1 MSTPSPPAEGN
12 PRLLDPSE
20 LGTKDYWNKAYTREL
35 SNHATAP
42 DDEGTIWFDESNAED
57 AVCRLLDRLEEEGHF
72 ERATARVLDLGTGNG
87 HMLFTLR
94 EEEWEGELVGVD
106 YSATSVE
113 LARRIEEARQLD
125 DGMGVRFEEW
135 DMLVQPPGDWCGR
148 GGFDVVLDKGTF
160 DAISLMP
167 READEVA
174 VSDVYRRT
182 AEGLVKTDGLLV
194 VTSCN
199 WTKVE
204 LCGWLAPEE
213 GNLEFL
219 QEAKYPSFK
228 FGGRTGQSVVTIAFR
243 KKSATL
249 EDHELI

>member
-1 MSTPSPPAEGN
+1 MSTPSPPAGAG

-20 LGTKDYWNKAYTREL
+20 LGTKDYWDKAYTREL

-57 AVCRLLDRLEEEGHF
+57 AVCQLLDRLEEEGHF
-72 ERATARVLDLGTGNG
+72 DRTTARVLDLGTGNG

-113 LARRIEEARQLD
+113 LARRIGEARELEEGQE
-125 DGMGVRFEEW
+125 VTFEEW
-135 DMLVQPPGDWCGR
+135 DMLNQPPGDWFGE
-148 GGFDVVLDKGTF
+148 GFEVVLDKGTF

-167 READEVA
+167 REDGEAP

-182 AEGLVKTDGLLV
+182 AEGLAKTNGLFV

-199 WTKVE
+199 WTKEE
-204 LCGWLAPEE
+204 LCGWLAPIE
-213 GNLEFL
+213 GGLEFL

-228 FGGRTGQSVVTIAFR
+228 FGGSTGQSVVTVAFQ
-243 KKSATL
+243 KKA
-249 EDHELI
+249 EA